1 MPAALDTVEEFWT
14 WEQVE
19 QSRAIA
25 GDSSREAFAKDF
37 SCFIG
42 VDADRVH
49 LMPSG
54 HQGLEWLLRARL
66 DSRRCVM
73 LPAFNCS
80 VVQDAVT
87 SAGLDS
93 QLYDFSSKPGVFDW
107 GRVID
112 EITPNV
118 GVLIVTHYFGV
129 PIDFRPVFEY
139 CVANGITIIEDCA
152 HTLGGTVAGQQVGTL
167 ADAAIFSFNY
177 DKPISLGWGGVAVIN
192 NPSAFDAT
200 RSSNY
205 QVPQVEEEM
214 ALLRQFVLA
223 KAQHRRMIPYQN
235 FLLIRVLRRL
245 RLLSP
250 IEFSKSSDIS
260 IGAVQAELG
269 RWCLA
274 RYPQI
279 SQSRN
284 RNAQVLDSLVALK
297 TWPVDANVI
306 PAWLKQKICVPN
318 TNQQRWLSGRF
329 QRKGIRIGNF
339 NWPRLLKD
347 LAPTKYI
354 HASDAATNWID
365 VPVHQNISESHM
377 NQIVSVLKDAE

>member
-1 MPAALDTVEEFWT
+1 MLIGLDTVEEFWT

-19 QSRAIA
+19 QA
-25 GDSSREAFAKDF
+25 GALARDSSREAFEKDL
-37 SCFIG
+37 SRFIG

-54 HQGLEWLLRARL
+54 HQGLEWLLRSRL

-73 LPAFNCS
+73 VPAFNCS

-87 SAGLDS
+87 AAGLDS
-93 QLYDFSSKPGVFDW
+93 QLYDFSPKPGVFDW

-112 EITPNV
+112 EITPKV
-118 GVLIVTHYFGV
+118 GVLVVTHYFGV
-129 PIDFRPVFEY
+129 PIDFRPVIEY
-139 CVANGITIIEDCA
+139 CVTKGITIIEDCA
-152 HTLGGTVAGQQVGTL
+152 HTLGGTVGGQQVGTL
-167 ADAAIFSFNY
+167 ADASIFSFNH
-177 DKPISLGWGGVAVIN
+177 DKPISLAWGGVAVIN
-192 NPSAFDAT
+192 NPSAFDST
-200 RSSNY
+200 RSRGH
-205 QVPQVEEEM
+205 QVPQIEEEM
-214 ALLRQFVLA
+214 ALLRQFVA
-223 KAQHRRMIPYQN
+223 AMAERRRMIPYHN
-235 FLLIRVLRRL
+235 LLLTRVLRRL

-250 IEFSKSSDIS
+250 VVFSKSSDIS

-284 RNAQVLDSLVALK
+284 RNAQVLESLVALK

-306 PAWLKQKICVPN
+306 PAWLKQKIYVPN
-318 TNQQRWLSGRF
+318 TNQQRLFSIRF

-339 NWPRLLKD
+339 NWPRLLVD
-347 LAPTKYI
+347 LAPSRYI

-377 NQIVSVLKDAE
+377 NQIVSVLKDAD